1 MIPGVVSSA
10 GGLIAPT
17 PTFSAVTSTDTGFYF
32 TISNYNS
39 NFSYAV
45 STTTGTVVRDGATVT
60 QGGVSYSTSATVTV
74 TASKPGWISKS
85 ATRSGTSN
93 AAPPAPPPCVP
104 AGCTPACGSATFTG
118 GAACGGSIV
127 PGCESGCPG
136 CLTGNR
142 RWALDCYSYSQQSC
156 VDNCGITYYR
166 TCSGNIPNGFCV
178 DSTVSAS
185 CCPL

>member
-10 GGLIAPT
+10 GGLTAPT

-32 TISNYNS
+32 TISNYDS

-93 AAPPAPPPCVP
+93 AAPPTPPPCVP
-104 AGCTPACGSATFTG
+104 AGCTPACGTATFATNQGAYG
-118 GAACGGSIV
+118 GGPCNGSII
-127 PGCESGCPG
+127 CCACPG
-136 CLTGNR
+136 CQTGCR
-142 RWALDCYSYSQQSC
+142 RWAKDCYIYTQQSC
-156 VDNCGITYYR
+156 ADNCGIVYYR
-166 TCSGNIPNGFCV
+166 TCDYFCV

-185 CCPL
+185 CCPS

>member
-10 GGLIAPT
+10 GGLTAPT
-17 PTFSAVTSTDTGFYF
+17 PTFSAVTSTDTGFTF

-45 STTTGTVVRDGATVT
+45 STTAGTVVRDGALVT
-60 QGGVSYSTSATVTV
+60 QGGVSYSTSTTVTV

-104 AGCTPACGSATFTG
+104 AGCTPACGAATFTG
-118 GAACGGSIV
+118 ATACGGSYI
-127 PGCESGCPG
+127 CCGCPG
-136 CLTGNR
+136 CNYGCRT
-142 RWALDCYSYSQQSC
+142 WALDCYTYSQQTC
-156 VDNCGITYYR
+156 TDNCGITYYR
-166 TCSGNIPNGFCV
+166 TCDSFCV
-178 DSTVSAS
+178 DSTVSSS
-185 CCPL
+185 CCPNAF